1 MGGKYHHGTHRAKEA
16 LRKMRYLFN
25 HWESVVKEINGR
37 NVFLFLDYDGTLVP
51 IADTPQEAAHMP
63 EEQKRLVTALSCLPE
78 CKIAIISGR
87 PLEDIKDIAGI
98 QEIIYVGN
106 HGFEIEGPKIKYKK
120 QEFTGYRQVLEAIKG
135 AFNKKLS
142 AAKGVLIE
150 DKGFTLALH
159 YRLADDKNI
168 PAIKN
173 IFNEITIP
181 YVSKE
186 KIRVRT
192 GKMLLEI
199 RPPVDWDKGK
209 VVLWLLARQRF
220 ILKDEDVF
228 PVYIGDDATDED
240 AFKVLKNKG
249 LTIVVDN
256 PPDSCAQYYVKDTLE
271 VGVFLEKARQ
281 LLVSV

>member
-1 MGGKYHHGTHRAKEA
+1 
-16 LRKMRYLFN
+16 MRYVFDY
-25 HWESVVKEINGR
+25 WESIAEKMKGR
-37 NVFLFLDYDGTLVP
+37 DAFLFLDYDGTLVP
-51 IADTPQEAAHMP
+51 ITDTPQKARMP
-63 EEQKRLVTALSCLPE
+63 SELKSLLTELSQIPG
-78 CKIAIISGR
+78 CKVAIISGR
-87 PLEDIKDIAGI
+87 PLEDIKNIVGI

-120 QEFTGYRQVLEAIKG
+120 QEFTGYREVIDEIKG
-135 AFNKKLS
+135 ALHKKLS
-142 AAKGVLIE
+142 AIQGVLIE

-173 IFNEITIP
+173 IFNETTIP
-181 YVSKE
+181 YVDKK

-220 ILKDEDVF
+220 ILKDKDVF
-228 PVYIGDDATDED
+228 PVYIGDDTTDED

-249 LTIVVDN
+249 LTIVVDSQK
-256 PPDSCAQYYVKDTLE
+256 DSSAEYYVKDTAE
-271 VGVFLEKARQ
+271 VGMVLERMQGLWA
-281 LLVSV
+281 